1 MTRQRIELLFDVNIK
16 HGLRLEKFAQK
27 IDGHRKFE
35 GVGGVLKNLK

>member
-16 HGLRLEKFAQK
+16 HGLRSEKFAQK

-35 GVGGVLKNLK
+35 GVGGV